1 MAGMG
6 MERICEIYRERGLV
20 LALGA
25 GVSSGSGIPTW
36 TALLERVAEVACR
49 TDGPRLVGR
58 LREAGFSLPVIAA
71 ILEREYDDE
80 AEFCEVVREALYRDF
95 PLREAVHEGDERAL
109 LAHTLDANTT
119 LNAVAAFCA
128 VPEEGDFVRNPRLHA
143 IVNFN
148 LDALFSAFARAKYA
162 GGGREHRGLVQTVER
177 ATKASSLDRISIY
190 HPHGFLRFV
199 PGSDGPGEHGAE
211 DASDQLIFTE
221 HQYFDF
227 YDNPYS
233 SFSST
238 IMFLLREHPWLF
250 IGLSMLDEN
259 IRRLLHYSWKE
270 RVHAAKDAGDAGQED
285 SREATKPSHFALLAS
300 SGDEELDRHQRASLL
315 PLGVEILW
323 LQSYEEIPDCLRQI
337 YESGGEDWEAVLQA
351 GRERNA

>member
-1 MAGMG
+1 MG
-6 MERICEIYRERGLV
+6 IERICEIYRERGLV

-36 TALLERVAEVACR
+36 TALLERVAEVACH
-49 TDGPRLVGR
+49 TDGPRLVSR

-71 ILEREYDDE
+71 ILEREYADE
-80 AEFCEVVREALYRDF
+80 AEFCEVVRESLYRDF
-95 PLREAVHEGDERAL
+95 PLREATHAGDGRAL
-109 LAHTLDANTT
+109 LAHTLEANTT

-128 VPEEGDFVRNPRLHA
+128 VRAEDGGFVRNPRLHA

-162 GGGREHRGLVQTVER
+162 GGTREHRGLVRTVER
-177 ATKASSLDRISIY
+177 STKASSLEQISIY
-190 HPHGFLRFV
+190 HPHGFLRFM
-199 PGSDGPGEHGAE
+199 PGADGPGEPGAE
-211 DASDQLIFTE
+211 DTSDQLIFTE

-270 RVHAAKDAGDAGQED
+270 HVQAASEEDRRKDPG
-285 SREATKPSHFALLAS
+285 EARKPRHFALLPS
-300 SGDEELDRHQRASLL
+300 SGDAELDRHQRASLL
-315 PLGVEILW
+315 PLGVEVLW
-323 LQSYEEIPDCLRQI
+323 LRSYEEIPDCLRQI
-337 YESGGEDWEAVLQA
+337 YEAGGGDWGTVLQA
-351 GRERNA
+351 GREEAGRSA